1 MHLPWLHA
9 VAVGTEDGATNG
21 TGVAQHRR
29 HTIRHVVVN
38 REQRPVITIG
48 VKIGVNNGFC
58 GHQIGLCSQQGPI
71 ISDFPR
77 SRRWDSNPR
86 PAVYETAAL
95 PLSYAGEASC
105 TKLLRGGRARVQ
117 RGSVY
122 CGGGAIVKQL
132 RWAEATSSSSREAV
146 PRGSSERRW
155 RGSWGRK

>member
-1 MHLPWLHA
+1 MRALT
-9 VAVGTEDGATNG
+9 GGAEAGFKRRKAGNAAG
-21 TGVAQHRR
+21 LHRR
-29 HTIRHVVVN
+29 
-38 REQRPVITIG
+38 ESG
-48 VKIGVNNGFC
+48 
-58 GHQIGLCSQQGPI
+58 
-71 ISDFPR
+71 

-105 TKLLRGGRARVQ
+105 TKLLRGGRACVQ

-155 RGSWGRK
+155 GGRWGAIRRNRRSTPPFRELERKALPPAGDMIFIKSSRRAMLMKMC